1 MRAQR
6 EICRFRSHRVAHRPI
21 DDPDAFRIG
30 RQRIGHFRQQH
41 GKLAHAR
48 FKRVE
53 LGLEGAGRG
62 RGGLQWVSERCRG
75 SHVSRPRRVAHAHA
89 ASRRRTAAWQASGTQ
104 KLRSE
109 NRLRTSSAR
118 KRSLWMPLDN
128 LPRGDLPRV
137 SSRGLHERVSI
148 TVEPID
154 RLSLALASV
163 ASALKNV
170 MSASS
175 T

>member
-1 MRAQR
+1 M
-6 EICRFRSHRVAHRPI
+6 
-21 DDPDAFRIG
+21 
-30 RQRIGHFRQQH
+30 
-41 GKLAHAR
+41 L
-48 FKRVE
+48 
-53 LGLEGAGRG
+53 
-62 RGGLQWVSERCRG
+62 
-75 SHVSRPRRVAHAHA
+75 
-89 ASRRRTAAWQASGTQ
+89 
-104 KLRSE
+104 
-109 NRLRTSSAR
+109 
-118 KRSLWMPLDN
+118 LDN